1 MSRNAL
7 IYALPGVMFGLL
19 VGWIIGSQRDAPPPA
34 TAATTTTAAATS
46 AAEPPPP
53 PLDVQQANALEQTA
67 KAEPK
72 NVAVRSQLGDLYYDA
87 KRFDVAATWYEQAL
101 ALDAKNVDVSTDL
114 AVCYFYTNQ
123 VDRALAQIDKSL
135 AINPQHPKTL
145 FNQGIVRAYGK
156 EDLKGATDSWQKLVA
171 IAPDSVEGRQA
182 KQLLDGLKSHPG
194 TSGAP
199 GATGSAP
206 AGRGGAGTH

>member
-1 MSRNAL
+1 MPRNAL
-7 IYALPGVMFGLL
+7 VYALPGVMFGLL
-19 VGWIIGSQRDAPPPA
+19 VGWIIGSQHEAPAPVA
-34 TAATTTTAAATS
+34 SATTTTAAAS
-46 AAEPPPP
+46 PASEPPPP

-67 KAEPK
+67 KADPK
-72 NVAVRSQLGDLYYDA
+72 NSAVRAQLGDLYYDA
-87 KRFDVAATWYEQAL
+87 KRFDVATTWYEQAL
-101 ALDAKNVDVSTDL
+101 ALDPKSVDVSTDL

-182 KQLLDGLKSHPG
+182 KQLLDGLKSHPS
-194 TSGAP
+194 TTGAP
-199 GATGSAP
+199 ASTAP
-206 AGRGGAGTH
+206 TGRGGTGTN